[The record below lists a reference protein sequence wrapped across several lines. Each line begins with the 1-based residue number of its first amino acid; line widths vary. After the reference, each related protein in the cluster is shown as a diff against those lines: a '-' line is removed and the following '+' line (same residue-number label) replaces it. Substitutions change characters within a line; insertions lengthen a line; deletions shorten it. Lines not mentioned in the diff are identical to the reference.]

1 MQLSWRSCR
10 CRLFAPMRLRLL
22 VQTSQ
27 AKRARFDYDR
37 GPGAAVLSDSP
48 GEFRVNNPFQKP
60 TDLGSPTTTRVI
72 RTRLHG
78 VDLLFNSRLNKG
90 TAFTEAERDVF
101 GLHGLLPPHVGTLED
116 QRLRRKRV
124 LDSRDTPFGKYSNMR
139 DLQDNNETAFYSMIE
154 HYTEELLPIVYTP
167 AVGEGCQR
175 FSEIWRRPRGLF
187 ISYPNR
193 ERIDQILAEKRYD
206 DVRCIVVS
214 DGERIL
220 GLGDQGAGGMG
231 IPIGKMALYTA
242 LGGIPP
248 EHCLP
253 ILLDAG
259 TDNEKL
265 LHDPIYIGW
274 QHQRVRGQEYDDFVE
289 AFVRAVERRWPH
301 ILLQWEDFAGT
312 NAARLLERYRDRLCT
327 FNDDIQ
333 GTAAVTTATLL
344 AAANAT
350 GIPIS
355 QQTIAMFGA
364 GSAGI
369 GIIDLIVAAMKEQG
383 LSDEQARNRIYAFNR
398 YGLLVEGARGIKESQ
413 RQLVR
418 KRADIEGW
426 KLEGGEDVSLLD
438 VVRNAKVTVLA
449 GVSAQA
455 GAFTEEVVREMA
467 RHTETPIIFPLSN
480 PTSKAEASPAEIL
493 RWTQGRALVGTG
505 SPFPPVEV
513 DGRTMRVSQVNNSFI
528 FPGLA
533 LGILVSQARRVTDG
547 MIMAAARSLAGLSPS
562 REDKSAPLLP
572 AIGESRRVAM
582 VVSEAVARQAIAEGV
597 AEIEEEAGL
606 PERIRE
612 YVWNPVYVPYE
623 RIERGRSTD
632 VP

>member
-1 MQLSWRSCR
+1 
-10 CRLFAPMRLRLL
+10 
-22 VQTSQ
+22 
-27 AKRARFDYDR
+27 
-37 GPGAAVLSDSP
+37 VLSDSP

-139 DLQDNNETAFYSMIE
+139 DLQDNNETAFYSMID

-572 AIGESRRVAM
+572 AIGESRRVAI